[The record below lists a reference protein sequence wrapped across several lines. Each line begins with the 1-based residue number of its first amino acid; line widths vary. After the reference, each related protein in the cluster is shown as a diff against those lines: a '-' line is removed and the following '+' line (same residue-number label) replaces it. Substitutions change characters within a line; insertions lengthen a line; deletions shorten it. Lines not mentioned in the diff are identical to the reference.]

1 MRRRTFLLWSGAA
14 AGLAACTSPNPS
26 LYTMAAVPGRSL
38 PGGPRIVL
46 LHQVAVA
53 RYLER
58 PEIVRSSE
66 DYRLDVLANDVWG
79 EPIAQMI
86 GRVLSENLTQRLPGT
101 TVISSNG
108 AISAPENATV
118 EVNIQRM
125 DKDRSGAL
133 VFDAQAAVE
142 FTRSDRGEV
151 TRNLHTSVPITSPA
165 TGDEVR
171 ATSIALGQL
180 ADLIADMLRRPIAA
194 S

>member
-1 MRRRTFLLWSGAA
+1 M
-14 AGLAACTSPNPS
+14 
-26 LYTMAAVPGRSL
+26 
-38 PGGPRIVL
+38 

-86 GRVLSENLTQRLPGT
+86 GRVLSADLTQRLPGT

-142 FTRSDRGEV
+142 FTRPSRGEV
-151 TRNLHTSVPITSPA
+151 TRNLRTSVPIASPA
-165 TGDEVR
+165 TADEVR

-180 ADLIADMLRRPIAA
+180 ADLIADMLRRPGAA
-194 S
+194 R